1 MTNKDIEIT
10 VCAVLKSV
18 IESGA
23 PKEQWSDLTKQGLL
37 VYREIRDLMIN
48 GGANGG

>member
-10 VCAVLKSV
+10 TTAVLKSV

-23 PKEQWSDLTKQGLL
+23 PVKDWEELTKAGIHIYAS
-37 VYREIRDLMIN
+37 VSNAWKEGIN
-48 GGANGG
+48 NGK